1 METQKRGRPRKVQ
14 IQVSEAESDA
24 STKSDISPKPKT
36 TETQREASKKTY
48 AKNQEDIKAQKL
60 QYKHDHI
67 DSVRQQQNARYQQIK
82 DQLQLKRLCH
92 TIFSDKFTDKQ
103 RLELAE
109 ELSQWKARTEK
120 QDVNS

>member
-1 METQKRGRPRKVQ
+1 MQIKVPE
-14 IQVSEAESDA
+14 VESDA
-24 STKSDISPKPKT
+24 STNDLSLQGRDRSISPKPT
-36 TETQREASKKTY
+36 VTQEQRQEAVL
-48 AKNQEDIKAQKL
+48 KNRATKQL

-67 DSVRQQQNARYQQIK
+67 EDVRNQQNARYQQIK

-92 TIFSDKFTDKQ
+92 TIFSDKFTNKQ